1 METLALVPDDAL
13 WVVTALALGLLAKA
27 LRVPPLVGFLA
38 AGFLLNVIGAQTTEF
53 LGEASDLGVTVLLF
67 TIGLHLSV
75 TVFARFEVWGVAVA
89 HVVLFGSVLAG
100 ALLVGVALGLG
111 PLGDVD
117 AAGAVVLALALAF
130 SSTVFAAK
138 ALEAQGAQYS
148 RHGRIA
154 LGVLIIQDI
163 VAVVFLALVDA
174 EKRPSYWALA
184 LFALPLLRW
193 PLQWLMA
200 RCGHGELLLL
210 FGVVAAMGGAALFE
224 LVGLKGDLGALALG
238 LLLAGSAKAEELG
251 GSLDG
256 FKDLFLAG
264 FFVSVGLTAPMDPG
278 GLVLG
283 LLLLLAL
290 PLKAFGFFSLF
301 SGARLRSRTAWQAS
315 LDLTTYSE
323 FGLIVVAVAVEAGI
337 LPPTM
342 LATAAVAVAGSLII
356 ASPFALRGD
365 ALYRRW
371 REPLRRWQR
380 AQRLPGDEDL
390 HLHPVEV
397 MVFGLGRL
405 GTAAMATV
413 ELEFP
418 GSVLGVDV
426 DPRIVA
432 EKHAQGHYVV
442 TGDATD
448 AEFWSRTENQLGEL
462 EWVLLTMSSHEANLT
477 AVERLRDRGF
487 TGRLVATSRYADQ
500 ALELRAAGANTVF
513 DVYTE
518 AGTGFASDIQ
528 RRLNGYETGMLQLG
542 AIRKPPGDAGA
553 KGDNRP
559 AG

>member
-1 METLALVPDDAL
+1 M
-13 WVVTALALGLLAKA
+13 
-27 LRVPPLVGFLA
+27 
-38 AGFLLNVIGAQTTEF
+38 
-53 LGEASDLGVTVLLF
+53 
-67 TIGLHLSV
+67 
-75 TVFARFEVWGVAVA
+75 
-89 HVVLFGSVLAG
+89 
-100 ALLVGVALGLG
+100 
-111 PLGDVD
+111 
-117 AAGAVVLALALAF
+117 
-130 SSTVFAAK
+130 
-138 ALEAQGAQYS
+138 
-148 RHGRIA
+148 
-154 LGVLIIQDI
+154 
-163 VAVVFLALVDA
+163 
-174 EKRPSYWALA
+174 
-184 LFALPLLRW
+184 
-193 PLQWLMA
+193 
-200 RCGHGELLLL
+200 
-210 FGVVAAMGGAALFE
+210 
-224 LVGLKGDLGALALG
+224 
-238 LLLAGSAKAEELG
+238 
-251 GSLDG
+251 
-256 FKDLFLAG
+256 
-264 FFVSVGLTAPMDPG
+264 
-278 GLVLG
+278 
-283 LLLLLAL
+283 
-290 PLKAFGFFSLF
+290 
-301 SGARLRSRTAWQAS
+301 
-315 LDLTTYSE
+315 
-323 FGLIVVAVAVEAGI
+323 AVAVEAGI

-380 AQRLPGDEDL
+380 TQRLPGDEDL

-553 KGDNRP
+553 KGDDP
-559 AG
+559 AAG